1 MTLMKSITT
10 VLKDEI
16 RRRGLPQKKLAE
28 LAGIQRAS
36 LYRFVSGER
45 DLWLKTAD
53 RLCQALG
60 LELMAKRPTK
70 PAKKG
75 GR

>member
-1 MTLMKSITT
+1 MKSITT
-10 VLKDEI
+10 TLKDEV
-16 RRRGLPQKKLAE
+16 RRRGLPQKRIAE

-36 LYRFVSGER
+36 LSRFVSGER

-60 LELMAKRPTK
+60 LELVAKR
-70 PAKKG
+70 AKKG